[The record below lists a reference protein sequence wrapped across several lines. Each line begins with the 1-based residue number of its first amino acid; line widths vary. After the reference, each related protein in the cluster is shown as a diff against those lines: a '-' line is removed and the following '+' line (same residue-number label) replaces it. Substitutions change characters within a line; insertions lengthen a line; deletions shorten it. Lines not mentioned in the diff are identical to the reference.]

1 MLNRNNYT
9 MNINRQISIFKR
21 KSKDKVM
28 EARARQEYE
37 KPSEKRRRQHRR
49 AVARERKRI
58 KDESLQLQKV
68 HP

>member
-9 MNINRQISIFKR
+9 MNINRQLSIFKR

-28 EARARQEYE
+28 EARARQEYI
-37 KPSEKRRRQHRR
+37 KPSAKRRQQHRR
-49 AVARERKRI
+49 AVARERKRV
-58 KDESLQLQKV
+58 KDESLQPQKA